1 MKKHLTVLFTLFL
14 LSASLYAK
22 DCGNKYFNVTSE
34 AEVLVQPDSAKLTFG
49 ISMRT
54 KTLEEGKN
62 KMKKIL
68 DKAYAFCGKKGIKRK
83 YIQLNNIN
91 ITAIG
96 TNAVATASMLKAGA
110 KNAATGENPVVVACR
125 KADVIIGPVGIVIA
139 DSLLGEITEKMAV
152 AVGKSNAARILIP
165 MNKCDNLIAGVPDLN
180 TGALI
185 ADAVSK
191 LRFIAQSR
199 KV

>member
-1 MKKHLTVLFTLFL
+1 MNIVIIDGQGGQLGAQLVKEI
-14 LSASLYAK
+14 SAQ
-22 DCGNKYFNVTSE
+22 FNN
-34 AEVLVQPDSAKLTFG
+34 
-49 ISMRT
+49 M
-54 KTLEEGKN
+54 
-62 KMKKIL
+62 
-68 DKAYAFCGKKGIKRK
+68 
-83 YIQLNNIN
+83 N

-152 AVGKSNAARILIP
+152 AVGKSNAVRILIP
-165 MNKCDNLIAGVPDLN
+165 MNKCDNLIAGVPNLN

-185 ADAVSK
+185 SDAVSK
-191 LRFIAQSR
+191 LRFIAENG
-199 KV
+199 KI